1 MCIPTCTKHVM
12 ISNVTSS
19 QVGTVKDVSLLL
31 SGADTQRLSGLSL
44 KKDLRSPLL
53 LKKNQAPKAA
63 VFQASYIKHKDF
75 CRF

>member
-31 SGADTQRLSGLSL
+31 SGADTQRLSGFSL
-44 KKDLRSPLL
+44 KK
-53 LKKNQAPKAA
+53 
-63 VFQASYIKHKDF
+63 I
-75 CRF
+75 